1 MFQEESVTGLTSQFV
16 SEYKVTFFV
25 IEGSE
30 DCATHDVTIQT
41 TQLYQSTVD
50 GWMENVQVDVDV
62 RELSVPQFVT
72 YSTERQD
79 TKQTILVE
87 VASHPV
93 INVRGFH
100 WAQELQFLSGEIE
113 NGHVKRYLAILH
125 GNSQEFI

>member
-1 MFQEESVTGLTSQFV
+1 MASQFV
-16 SEYKVTFFV
+16 SEDEVTLFV
-25 IEGSE
+25 IKGSE
-30 DCATHDVTIQT
+30 RSTTHDVTIQT
-41 TQLYQSTVD
+41 SQLYQSTVD
-50 GWMENVQVDVDV
+50 GGMENVQVDVDV

-87 VASHPV
+87 VASYPV
-93 INVRGFH
+93 INVGRFH
-100 WAQELQFLSGEIE
+100 WSQELQFLSGEIE